1 MNRLLGC
8 GIGVSKL
15 ITVPRSGTFVVDCS
29 GEVVISVFV
38 WASVVEIAGPLEGTP
53 VAGLEPAGLE
63 PAAVVVE
70 SRGASGGDDVAP
82 TDEATGSEPEFK
94 GALDPRAEE
103 RAVVTDGIG
112 VILLGGTLA
121 ALMAVDPTPAT
132 GTTMLG
138 DAGDGCTALL

>member
-38 WASVVEIAGPLEGTP
+38 WASVVGIAGPLEGTP
-53 VAGLEPAGLE
+53 IAGLELAGLE
-63 PAAVVVE
+63 PAAVVE

-82 TDEATGSEPEFK
+82 NDEATGSEPEFN
-94 GALDPRAEE
+94 GALDPRAEK
-103 RAVVTDGIG
+103 RAVVTGGIG

-132 GTTMLG
+132 GTTVLG
-138 DAGDGCTALL
+138 EAGDGCTALL